1 MVVGNQA
8 TREPHVLGRAKINHN
23 TTQSLQVCFASAKY
37 DSETQP
43 LHNPCCQRR
52 CGNINFAWMA
62 NNFGGHQPYHQQHHP
77 RQHGPQCTGESR
89 SVREDFHTLPQSVLV
104 TTAWNNTVPNFDLA
118 LGTTTRAL
126 QSTNSNERLF
136 GSKSSARQHTTRISH
151 QMFGVLFTRA
161 NSAHVE
167 QPYSRIP
174 RRHYREKDDH
184 PKVSP
189 NDNQFMGTCDKNA
202 RPTTVQL
209 FARDRRAMLARC
221 SISPRS
227 AWPTMTRTK
236 RKCFSDSDLRANSQ

>member
-1 MVVGNQA
+1 MFSSEPKQ
-8 TREPHVLGRAKINHN
+8 RENHK
-23 TTQSLQVCFASAKY
+23 SSAA
-37 DSETQP
+37 P
-43 LHNPCCQRR
+43 NP
-52 CGNINFAWMA
+52 
-62 NNFGGHQPYHQQHHP
+62 PYHQREGKLALETQRQRLQLRMDGEQFWSTPTVPPAIPP
-77 RQHGPQCTGESR
+77 RQNGPQCTGGSR
-89 SVREDFHTLPQSVLV
+89 CVREDFHTLPQSVLV

-118 LGTTTRAL
+118 LGTTTGTL

-136 GSKSSARQHTTRISH
+136 GSKSSARQLTTRISH
-151 QMFGVLFTRA
+151 QMFGELFTRA

-167 QPYSRIP
+167 QPYPRIP
-174 RRHYREKDDH
+174 RHHYREKDDH

-236 RKCFSDSDLRANSQ
+236 RKCFI